1 MTEGS
6 EALPNAY
13 RLAAGLEPLV
23 DSAGAF
29 EVYGHLIYNWWDRV
43 RCMFVSPD
51 PIVEVEGSSEPA
63 EVKLYFGGAASP
75 SRSNDAPLTLRA
87 FVASLRSLPSEA

>member
-6 EALPNAY
+6 EATPNAY
-13 RLAAGLEPLV
+13 RLASGLEPLV
-23 DSAGAF
+23 DSVGAF

-51 PIVEVEGSSEPA
+51 PIVEVEGSLERA
-63 EVKLYFGGAASP
+63 EIKLHLGGKASP
-75 SRSNDAPLTLRA
+75 SRLNDAPLTLRA
-87 FVASLRSLPSEA
+87 FVASLRSLPAEA